1 MTQSSPE
8 MKNMFGGTPGGGFF
22 GLPLVSAGDTRD
34 ASIIL
39 MGAPSATPY
48 TSVGNYCATA
58 PDAIRGAFGWP
69 GVLGH
74 HDFDIDGFLL
84 PNTINAI
91 DWGNLD
97 YSETDFAANRESIR
111 LQVEQILVS
120 GAIPLVLGG
129 DDSIPIPVLAAYRK
143 HGPLTILQLDAHID
157 WRDDVDGESLGLSS
171 NMRRASEMGWVEN
184 IIQVGARG
192 IGSARPND
200 RQDALDWG
208 VSFYPMREVM
218 RNGFV
223 EIIESIPA
231 NANLYIALDI
241 DVMDPAVVPAVIGPA
256 PGGFSYWQILE
267 ILEAAAS
274 RARICGFNLAELMPG
289 ADIGGRGALVA
300 ARIVAM
306 VMGLVARQF
315 GARSIPDER

>member
-1 MTQSSPE
+1 MTSQPPQ
-8 MKNMFGGTPGGGFF
+8 MKSMFGGKPKGGFF
-22 GLPLVSAGDTRD
+22 DLPLSTPGDITD
-34 ASIIL
+34 AHIVL
-39 MGAPSATPY
+39 MGVPGATPY
-48 TSVGNYCATA
+48 TSVGSYCADA
-58 PDAIRGAFGWP
+58 PAAIRSAFGWP

-74 HDFDIDGFLL
+74 HDFDIDGYLL
-84 PNTINAI
+84 PDFIKAI

-97 YSETDFAANRESIR
+97 YSETDFSANRDSIREHVSKVLAAN
-111 LQVEQILVS
+111 
-120 GAIPLVLGG
+120 AIPLVMGG
-129 DDSIPIPVLAAYRK
+129 DDSVPIPVLEAYRD

-157 WRDDVDGESLGLSS
+157 WRDEVSGETRGLSS

-192 IGSARPND
+192 IGSARPQD

-208 VSFYPMREVM
+208 VRFFPMREVVQ
-218 RNGFV
+218 NGPDA
-223 EIIESIPA
+223 IIESIPY

-256 PGGFSYWQILE
+256 PGGFSYWQLLE
-267 ILEAAAS
+267 ILQAAAS
-274 RARICGFNLAELMPG
+274 RARISGFNLVELMPS

-306 VMGLVARQF
+306 MLGLIARQKS
-315 GARSIPDER
+315 GKT